1 MGIVV
6 SAEGNVSIQQY
17 GQTQF
22 SQIGQLQMAKF
33 LNPQGLLAVSENLYQ
48 ETLST
53 GAAVFGEPGT
63 HGLGKIQQNSLERSN
78 VDLEEEML
86 AWKET
91 ERTLK
96 AFERL
101 LKAPSR

>member
-1 MGIVV
+1 
-6 SAEGNVSIQQY
+6 
-17 GQTQF
+17 
-22 SQIGQLQMAKF
+22 MAKF
-33 LNPQGLLAVSENLYQ
+33 LNPGALLAVGENLYQ

-53 GAAVFGEPGT
+53 GAAIFGEPGAN
-63 HGLGKIQQNSLERSN
+63 GLGKIQQNSLERSN
-78 VDLEEEML
+78 VDLDDEML

-101 LKAPSR
+101 LKAPVR